1 MPLVKVSVNSDTG
14 CSQCVCV
21 CVLESVFAAF
31 GLKLVLNGVS
41 TGANILKGRVFT
53 NEMINLR
60 LSNDKVHLYCFKI
73 TTSTIV
79 LSTIVLSTT
88 YTHTHTRSVCGV
100 AV

>member
-1 MPLVKVSVNSDTG
+1 M
-14 CSQCVCV
+14 CV

-60 LSNDKVHLYCFKI
+60 LSNDKVRTYCFKI

-79 LSTIVLSTT
+79 LSTT
-88 YTHTHTRSVCGV
+88 YTHTPHTRSVCGV